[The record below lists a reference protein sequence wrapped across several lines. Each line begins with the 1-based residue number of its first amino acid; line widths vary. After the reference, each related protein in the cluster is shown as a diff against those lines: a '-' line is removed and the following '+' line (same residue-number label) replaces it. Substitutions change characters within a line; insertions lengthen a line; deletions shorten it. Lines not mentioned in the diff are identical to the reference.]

1 MGVTGPKNKLA
12 EPFLYTIH
20 MERHMHMQLKQ
31 HARHLGK
38 QYGFHVSV
46 SDLVRKVIQN
56 YLDAVNG

>member
-1 MGVTGPKNKLA
+1 MAGKEERFTDLM
-12 EPFLYTIH
+12 LYNLRI
-20 MERHMHMQLKQ
+20 ERHMHMQLKQ

-38 QYGFHVSV
+38 QYGFPVTV